1 MSTTTTAATPADT
14 PALAPAV
21 LDKYKAAS
29 NVIEAAMKQIIPL
42 CKVDALILD
51 ICKAGDKA
59 VEAEAD
65 KVYNNKSKTGEKVS
79 KGLAYPTCI
88 SVNGVIANFS
98 PLPTDTDNANLKLKE
113 NDIVKITLGAHI
125 DGYASV
131 GGESIIVTSASTF
144 ENDVKADLVTAAYQA
159 TEAALRSAKAGLKNW
174 EITNGIAKVLDEYK
188 DGKFKVRGVEAAVTN
203 ASAFGW
209 RMQKDDI
216 QAKKTITPFPSPEQR
231 RDSDNTHTLEE
242 GEVYQLTVAVT
253 NAEDAKV
260 SIIPLSITHL
270 HD

>member
-29 NVIEAAMKQIIPL
+29 NVIEAALKQIIPL

-131 GGESIIVTSASTF
+131 GGESIIVTSASTI

-260 SIIPLSITHL
+260 SIIPLSIIHL